1 MKHLRNIRRNLIKAS
16 KQGHASIGLRIQKK
30 IQKKRVLCHQANAVW
45 WLLMV
50 LGNPAPTEMVSV
62 LAETLRTC
70 SSPTPLTTCTVRL
83 PPPVQPSFLTLTS
96 ILVRVKLD
104 KKKSARMSHS
114 HFYSVITSSIM
125 GKCSIWLMKI
135 SLLVIYLSWQELTS
149 DS

>member
-104 KKKSARMSHS
+104 KKK
-114 HFYSVITSSIM
+114 VSSNV
-125 GKCSIWLMKI
+125 SFPF
-135 SLLVIYLSWQELTS
+135 LLGNHIQYYGEMFNLTHENFSSRDLSFVTGIN
-149 DS
+149 